1 MALSADWN
9 GPRRSATRSVE
20 RRSGP
25 DRGLRNVSAVVEI
38 RGVFP
43 AGIALLADAD
53 TGRPIA
59 WRDGEAVTA
68 RDFLAEAVAL
78 SAQLPSARYAINLCE
93 DRYRFSVAF
102 CAAAVAGQ
110 TNLLPGSRMPQTI
123 AETRAAYPDSY
134 VLAERVPQDPNARH
148 FVLPG
153 VLETDKATPM
163 PSLPPEHIV
172 AIAFTSGSTGAP
184 KANPKTWGALC
195 ASSAFNAGAIC
206 AGAAPNIV
214 ATVPPQHMY
223 GLELSVLLPLRSHA
237 AIHSGHPFFPADIV
251 HALVQIP
258 APRLLVT
265 TPHHLRALLR
275 SDAVLPALDA
285 IVSAT
290 APLPAELAR
299 TAEARYRTR
308 VVEVFGSTET
318 CVIAHRRTA
327 RGEPWSPYPGI
338 ALHPQPDGTLVD
350 APYFPAPTL
359 LHDIVELLP
368 DKRFCLCGRNGD
380 LLEIAGKR
388 ASLGDLNRRLLAIP
402 GVEDGAIFQLDAD
415 DRGVRRL
422 AALAVAPNLDA
433 TQILD
438 ALRAAIDPVFLPR
451 PLRLV
456 AALPRNAAGKLPR
469 AALLKGACEQAT
481 VQASRALHQNV
492 E

>member
-1 MALSADWN
+1 M
-9 GPRRSATRSVE
+9 
-20 RRSGP
+20 
-25 DRGLRNVSAVVEI
+25 
-38 RGVFP
+38 
-43 AGIALLADAD
+43 ALLADAD
-53 TGRPIA
+53 AARPIA
-59 WRDGEAVTA
+59 WRDGEQVTV
-68 RDFLAEAVAL
+68 REFLAEVVAL
-78 SAQLPSARYAINLCE
+78 AAQLPSAQYAINLCE

-102 CAAAVAGQ
+102 CAAALAGQ

-123 AETRAAYPDSY
+123 AETLAAYPDSY
-134 VLAERVPQDPNARH
+134 MLAERERDDLNARH

-153 VLETDKATPM
+153 VLDNDKAAPM
-163 PSLPPEHIV
+163 PTLPSNRVV
-172 AIAFTSGSTGAP
+172 AIAFTSGSTGVP
-184 KANPKTWGALC
+184 KANPKTWGAVC
-195 ASSAFNAGAIC
+195 ASSAYNARAIC

-223 GLELSVLLPLRSHA
+223 GLELSVLLPLRSRAAVHA
-237 AIHSGHPFFPADIV
+237 GHPFFPADIAR
-251 HALVQIP
+251 ALAQIP
-258 APRLLVT
+258 APRVLVT

-275 SDAVLPALDA
+275 SDAALPALDA

-299 TAEARYRTR
+299 TAEARYRTS

-318 CVIAHRRTA
+318 CVIAQRRA
-327 RGEPWSPYPGI
+327 ALDEPWNLYPGVT
-338 ALHPQPDGTLVD
+338 LHPQPDGTLVD

-368 DKRFCLCGRNGD
+368 PGRFRLCGRNGD

-388 ASLGDLNRRLLAIP
+388 ASLADLNRRLLAIP

-422 AALAVAPNLDA
+422 AALAVAPGMCA
-433 TQILD
+433 GQIID
-438 ALRAAIDPVFLPR
+438 ALRTGIDPVFLPR

-469 AALLKGACEQAT
+469 ATLLET
-481 VQASRALHQNV
+481 LFNRSP
-492 E
+492 